1 MEEFVYILLAIVWL
15 VISILGG
22 RKKKASKP
30 PTPKSYEEPATSEST
45 APTSEKKSEF
55 EDMLED
61 FFGTDT
67 TVKKS
72 QPAPQPTYMEE
83 RDQRRMD
90 DRSRDERRRDDR
102 SMDERD
108 ERRKDD
114 RSRDERR
121 DDGRRF
127 ENSPFEEVAAE
138 EVEKFEGAIEE
149 DFEFTAEGKVETL
162 EDLIKSYE
170 RSSKKVEEED
180 AKLAVVELDEEDTFK
195 PDFDFDPRKAI
206 IYAEIINRKHFR

>member
-30 PTPKSYEEPATSEST
+30 PAPKSYEEPATTTST
-45 APTSEKKSEF
+45 TPTSEKKSEF
-55 EDMLED
+55 EDLLDD
-61 FFGTDT
+61 FFGADT
-67 TVKKS
+67 TVKKP
-72 QPAPQPTYMEE
+72 QPAPQPTYLEE

-90 DRSRDERRRDDR
+90 DRSRDERRRDAS
-102 SMDERD
+102 SMEERD
-108 ERRKDD
+108 ERRRDD

-138 EVEKFEGAIEE
+138 EVEKFEGAVEE
-149 DFEFTAEGKVETL
+149 DFEFSAEGKVETL

-170 RSSKKVEEED
+170 RSNKKTEEED
-180 AKLAVVELDEEDTFK
+180 AKLAVVELDEEETFK
-195 PDFDFDPRKAI
+195 PDFDFYDRKAI
-206 IYAEIINRKHFR
+206 IYAEIINRKLFR

>member
-30 PTPKSYEEPATSEST
+30 PAPKSYEEPATTTST
-45 APTSEKKSEF
+45 TPTSEKKSEF
-55 EDMLED
+55 EDLLDD
-61 FFGTDT
+61 FFGADT
-67 TVKKS
+67 TVKKP

-90 DRSRDERRRDDR
+90 DRSRDERRRDAS
-102 SMDERD
+102 SMEERD
-108 ERRKDD
+108 ERRRDD

-138 EVEKFEGAIEE
+138 EVEKFEGAVEE
-149 DFEFTAEGKVETL
+149 DFEFSAEGKVETL

-170 RSSKKVEEED
+170 RSNKKTEEED
-180 AKLAVVELDEEDTFK
+180 AKLAVVELDEEETFK
-195 PDFDFDPRKAI
+195 PDFDFDARKAI